1 MDRKAALKK
10 ARTFARLAQSVV
22 PVGDAYLFGSYA
34 AGTASDDSDLD
45 VAILVPTLRR
55 DYLGTLT
62 RLYRLRAEVD
72 LRIEPHLIVQD
83 SDPQGFSGEI
93 LRTGIRL

>member
-10 ARTFARLAQSVV
+10 ARAFVHLAQKVV
-22 PVGDAYLFGSYA
+22 PVGAAYLFGSHA
-34 AGTASDDSDLD
+34 TGSASNDSDLD
-45 VAILVPTLRR
+45 VAILVPTLKR

-62 RLYRLRAEVD
+62 RLYRLRGEVD

-83 SDPQGFSGEI
+83 SDPQGFSGEVV
-93 LRTGIRL
+93 RTGIRL